1 VCVCVCVCDFFSNIP
16 STYIVIF
23 TIILNIHSIV
33 EFSSETTANAKDV
46 MDLLLLTQYF
56 DMIRDVGSSPHCRT
70 TFVPTSRSMG
80 DEIRGSL
87 IQANAATMV

>member
-1 VCVCVCVCDFFSNIP
+1 
-16 STYIVIF
+16 
-23 TIILNIHSIV
+23 
-33 EFSSETTANAKDV
+33 

>member
-1 VCVCVCVCDFFSNIP
+1 MIKFKQ
-16 STYIVIF
+16 TH
-23 TIILNIHSIV
+23 THSIV
-33 EFSSETTANAKDV
+33 EFSGRTTADTKDV

-56 DMIRDVGSSPHCRT
+56 DMIRDVGSAPHCRT

-87 IQANAATMV
+87 LQANAATALRT